1 MIRRSVF
8 TLILSLGIAV
18 TAAAETS
25 ERTNDLAL
33 GEVST
38 RSAEEIQKRLITKS
52 YTFTEAQFRAPAVP
66 NNVVE
71 LALNEVGSG
80 SAAEM
85 RKRIFNIPIMVLGA
99 IFRREAIKRLPA
111 SISQQRITSGKL
123 LRRAEKIIQ
132 PVLQL
137 DNRDERVELF
147 LYQSKTP
154 RAALW
159 MGCVLILSDSLVA
172 LLYGSDLMGIVAHEL
187 AHSYFMDEMVAA
199 QKTND
204 ERGMK
209 VIELKCD
216 AVAMLL
222 LKLLGSDPIYHI
234 RGVKMIVNRNPNNSF
249 SGVPYLQSSGE
260 LRTHPSVVERAVF
273 AQRFVKLLT

>member
-1 MIRRSVF
+1 MLKKMLFVAVMF
-8 TLILSLGIAV
+8 LGAIL
-18 TAAAETS
+18 
-25 ERTNDLAL
+25 
-33 GEVST
+33 
-38 RSAEEIQKRLITKS
+38 
-52 YTFTEAQFRAPAVP
+52 TEAAPD

-71 LALNEVGSG
+71 LALTEVGTG
-80 SAAEM
+80 SAEEM
-85 RKRIFNIPIMVLGA
+85 KKRIFNLPITVLLA
-99 IFRREAIKRLPA
+99 DFRREAIERLPA
-111 SISQQRITSGKL
+111 SLRQQRITSGRL
-123 LRRAEKIIQ
+123 LSRAEKVIR

-137 DNRDERVELF
+137 HQRTECVELL
-147 LYQSKTP
+147 LYQNDSP

-172 LLYGSDLMGIVAHEL
+172 LLYDAELTGIVAHEL
-187 AHSYFMDEMVAA
+187 AHSYFMDEMAAA
-199 QKTND
+199 QNTND

-222 LKLLGSDPIYHI
+222 LELLGSDPIYHI

-249 SGVPYLQSSGE
+249 SGVPYIQSSYE

-273 AQRFVKLLT
+273 SQRFVKLLT

>member
-1 MIRRSVF
+1 
-8 TLILSLGIAV
+8 
-18 TAAAETS
+18 
-25 ERTNDLAL
+25 LA
-33 GEVST
+33 
-38 RSAEEIQKRLITKS
+38 
-52 YTFTEAQFRAPAVP
+52 
-66 NNVVE
+66 
-71 LALNEVGSG
+71 EVGSG
-80 SAAEM
+80 SAKEM
-85 RKRIFNIPIMVLGA
+85 RIRIFSIPIMVLGA
-99 IFRREAIKRLPA
+99 DFRREAIERLPA
-111 SISQQRITSGKL
+111 SIRRQRITSGIL

-147 LYQSKTP
+147 LYQSNTP

-172 LLYGSDLMGIVAHEL
+172 LLYDADLMGIVAHEL

-222 LKLLGSDPIYHI
+222 LKLLGSNPTYHI
-234 RGVKMIVNRNPNNSF
+234 RGVKMIVNRIPNNSF
-249 SGVPYLQSSGE
+249 SGVPYIQSSYE
-260 LRTHPSVVERAVF
+260 LRTHPSVVERVQF
-273 AQRFVKLLT
+273 SDRFQKLLIDRR